1 MFVTATALN
10 IRFVGKPVIVWT
22 MGHFRKLN
30 DSIFVEKLDKSS
42 PFNRTHYV
50 VLYPQ
55 NGDRALT
62 IDAVTSLHPVY
73 SSADVHTVVRANST
87 PVPFSSCDVN
97 KPL

>member
-1 MFVTATALN
+1 MFVTAIALN

-55 NGDRALT
+55 NGDRVVT

-73 SSADVHTVVRANST
+73 SSVDVHTVVRANST
-87 PVPFSSCDVN
+87 PVPFGSCDVN